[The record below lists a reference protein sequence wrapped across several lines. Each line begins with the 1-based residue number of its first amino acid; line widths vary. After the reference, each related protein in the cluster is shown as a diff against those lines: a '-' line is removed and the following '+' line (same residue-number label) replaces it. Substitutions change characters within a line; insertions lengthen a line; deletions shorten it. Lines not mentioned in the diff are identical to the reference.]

1 MIEHLVIDKVASY
14 DGPTQFLQGFS
25 KFNYFYGANGA
36 GKTTISKIIN
46 APDEYATCHI
56 KWKDNNKLISYVY
69 NKDFVEKNFNQDEIK
84 GVFTLGDDAKKCEE
98 ELLELNNEKKKA
110 IDALIGK
117 RKLIDGD
124 GEDIGVVKNLEIL
137 EKEFKDNCWKQKVK
151 HDRVF
156 SKSFEGLRN
165 STEKF
170 KLRVLSEHGSNTS
183 DLRPLEELVDK
194 AGKVFSDL
202 LSLQPKIAVPNFE
215 AFFNILNDAVWNERI
230 VGKEDVSVAELIAL
244 LNNSD
249 WVKKGLDY
257 YDKSAPQC
265 PLCQQSVDND
275 IFESLRLYFDDT
287 YELKKNHVS
296 NLLSQYESEVMNLR
310 GLINNIKLNKSNLIN
325 YDVFE
330 DKANVV
336 LSAILA
342 NFEMAK
348 NKRELLSES
357 VKFKYMSDV
366 LDDFNSFLGDV
377 NNVIQEN
384 NEIYENRKTESD
396 SLSKKFW
403 AYLVKIELKDVIDEY
418 ISSNLKLE
426 KKLKGLRIGIEK
438 DSEKIAG
445 YSSKIELIE
454 SNQTSIIPTIH
465 QINAI
470 LNCYGFKN
478 FHLKP
483 SEDKSHYVI
492 VRDTGDN
499 ARTTLS
505 EGEKTFITFLYYY
518 SLVRGSDSAI
528 GVSDD
533 RIVVF
538 DDPISS
544 LDSDILF
551 IVSSLIKD
559 LMDDVRES
567 KGCIKQVIFLTH
579 NIYFHKKLTFN
590 PSRSGGQAM
599 NEETFWMVRKKNKSS
614 YLEKCEFNPIKTSYD
629 LLWSELRRND
639 INNNT
644 IQNTMRRIL
653 ENYFKILGGMDV
665 RKLECHFVGSEK
677 VIFRSL
683 VSWINDGSHFSGDDL
698 YMNLDDA
705 SVEKNMTVFQKIFEK
720 SEHTAHY
727 KMMMGDFYKTLEN
740 NITHQGEVEVE
751 DSANDAYVHSPNVA
765 GEELQPLPPQAE
777 VPF

>member
-1 MIEHLVIDKVASY
+1 
-14 DGPTQFLQGFS
+14 
-25 KFNYFYGANGA
+25 
-36 GKTTISKIIN
+36 
-46 APDEYATCHI
+46 
-56 KWKDNNKLISYVY
+56 
-69 NKDFVEKNFNQDEIK
+69 
-84 GVFTLGDDAKKCEE
+84 
-98 ELLELNNEKKKA
+98 
-110 IDALIGK
+110 
-117 RKLIDGD
+117 
-124 GEDIGVVKNLEIL
+124 
-137 EKEFKDNCWKQKVK
+137 
-151 HDRVF
+151 
-156 SKSFEGLRN
+156 
-165 STEKF
+165 
-170 KLRVLSEHGSNTS
+170 
-183 DLRPLEELVDK
+183 
-194 AGKVFSDL
+194 
-202 LSLQPKIAVPNFE
+202 
-215 AFFNILNDAVWNERI
+215 
-230 VGKEDVSVAELIAL
+230 
-244 LNNSD
+244 
-249 WVKKGLDY
+249 
-257 YDKSAPQC
+257 
-265 PLCQQSVDND
+265 
-275 IFESLRLYFDDT
+275 
-287 YELKKNHVS
+287 
-296 NLLSQYESEVMNLR
+296 MNLR
-310 GLINNIKLNKSNLIN
+310 VLINNIKLNKSNFIN

-342 NFEMAK
+342 NFEMEE

-418 ISSNLKLE
+418 ISSSLKLD

-579 NIYFHKKLTFN
+579 NIYFHKELTFN

-665 RKLECHFVGSEK
+665 RKLERHFVGSEK

-705 SVEKNMTVFQKIFEK
+705 SVERNMTVFQKIFEK

-751 DSANDAYVHSPNVA
+751 DSVNDAYVHSPNVA
-765 GEELQPLPPQAE
+765 GEEFQPLPPQAE